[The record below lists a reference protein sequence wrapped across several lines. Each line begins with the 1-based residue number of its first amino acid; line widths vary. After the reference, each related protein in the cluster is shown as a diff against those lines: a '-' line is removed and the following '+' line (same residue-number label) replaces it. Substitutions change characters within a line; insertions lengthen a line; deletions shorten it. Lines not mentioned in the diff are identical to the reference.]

1 MMLLRANVLT
11 LGFSGIRRD
20 VIELLCEMLNRRVH
34 PVVPEK
40 GSVGASGDLAPLA
53 HLALSVIGE
62 GEVFFEGQRMASAE
76 ALQRAKLK
84 PLELEAKEGLALL
97 NGTQAMHAVGGLAL
111 LRAQRLARVADVSGA
126 MSLEA
131 LKGTPVAF
139 DLRLQDARPHPGQKA
154 VAEHLLSLME
164 DSEIRQSHLTDD
176 PRVQDAYSLRCMPQV
191 HGAVRGALAHCED
204 ILLIE
209 SASATDNP
217 LVFAETGDVIS
228 GGNFHGAP
236 LAFAFD
242 YAAIAM
248 TDLMSMS
255 ERRTDRL
262 TNPDKSEGLPA
273 FLARRPGVESGFM
286 IAHVAAASL
295 VNEARV
301 LAHPA
306 SIDNITTSGGKED
319 HVSMGMTSALK
330 LRSIVDLAENLLAI
344 ELLAAAEGL
353 EHRRP
358 LKAGRGVERA
368 FAAVRKIAPPLTH
381 DRPLS
386 GDIARVAEAIRRGD
400 FDREER
406 TDMSGKRI
414 IHAPRGSE
422 RTCKGW
428 HQEAAMR
435 MLMNNLDPDVAEN
448 PDQLV
453 VYGGTGRA
461 ARSWEA
467 FDAIVGS
474 LRELENDETL
484 LVQSG
489 KPVGKFRT
497 HDEAPRVLIA
507 NSNLVG
513 QWNNYAEFNRLE
525 RMGLTMYGQMTAGSW
540 IYIGSQ
546 GIVQG
551 TFETFAAAGRKHFG
565 GSLDGKFVLTGGLG
579 GMGGAQPLAAT
590 MNGAVFLG
598 VEVDPARIE
607 KRLKSGYC
615 DKIAWSLDEALKL
628 IDQARKDRKSLSVGL
643 VGNCADVLPEI
654 VKRGV
659 VPDVLT
665 DQTSAHDALNGYVP
679 HGMSLEDALALRR
692 KNPDEYI
699 ERAMHSMA
707 VHVEAMLAL
716 QKKGAITFD
725 YGNNIRAQAQKA
737 GVKNAFDIPG
747 FRS

>member
-1 MMLLRANVLT
+1 MELNGQALTLEQIAAVAIGDEHVAISPSARPRIAASRKVIEQIVARDAVIYGVNTGFGKLSDVRVPQDELRQLQLNLVRSHACGIGQPLSEPEVRAMMLLRANVLT
-11 LGFSGIRRD
+11 LGFSGIRWD

-62 GEVFFEGQRMASAE
+62 GEVFFEGQQMASVE

-139 DLRLQDARPHPGQKA
+139 DPRLQDARPHPGQKA
-154 VAEHLLSLME
+154 VAEHLLSLVE

-191 HGAVRGALAHCED
+191 QDV
-204 ILLIE
+204 LLIE

-217 LVFAETGDVIS
+217 LVFAETSDVIS

-242 YAAIAM
+242 YVAIAT
-248 TDLMSMS
+248 TDLMSIS

-262 TNPDKSEGLPA
+262 VNPDKSEGLPA

-286 IAHVAAASL
+286 IAHVAAAAL

-306 SIDNITTSGGKED
+306 SVDNITTSGGKED

-368 FAAVRKIAPPLTH
+368 FAAVRKVALPLTH
-381 DRPLS
+381 DRALS

-400 FDREER
+400 FDREE
-406 TDMSGKRI
+406 
-414 IHAPRGSE
+414 E
-422 RTCKGW
+422 
-428 HQEAAMR
+428 
-435 MLMNNLDPDVAEN
+435 
-448 PDQLV
+448 
-453 VYGGTGRA
+453 
-461 ARSWEA
+461 
-467 FDAIVGS
+467 
-474 LRELENDETL
+474 
-484 LVQSG
+484 QS
-489 KPVGKFRT
+489 
-497 HDEAPRVLIA
+497 
-507 NSNLVG
+507 
-513 QWNNYAEFNRLE
+513 
-525 RMGLTMYGQMTAGSW
+525 
-540 IYIGSQ
+540 
-546 GIVQG
+546 
-551 TFETFAAAGRKHFG
+551 
-565 GSLDGKFVLTGGLG
+565 
-579 GMGGAQPLAAT
+579 
-590 MNGAVFLG
+590 
-598 VEVDPARIE
+598 
-607 KRLKSGYC
+607 
-615 DKIAWSLDEALKL
+615 
-628 IDQARKDRKSLSVGL
+628 
-643 VGNCADVLPEI
+643 
-654 VKRGV
+654 
-659 VPDVLT
+659 
-665 DQTSAHDALNGYVP
+665 
-679 HGMSLEDALALRR
+679 
-692 KNPDEYI
+692 
-699 ERAMHSMA
+699 
-707 VHVEAMLAL
+707 
-716 QKKGAITFD
+716 
-725 YGNNIRAQAQKA
+725 
-737 GVKNAFDIPG
+737 
-747 FRS
+747 